1 MFRRRKVFGT
11 KRRKTTSVARGLV
24 KFDPK
29 AIDFNRFK
37 ETNLINNFRNIESP
51 ADKWDSFTAIISEKH
66 RIEEDN
72 GRMTYIIANKIGPKE
87 NRTKAAIA
95 CAVNEARLKIIGDWE
110 NVLMR
115 ECNAKSSF
123 ELPERLKQKWDIRLK
138 PP

>member
-1 MFRRRKVFGT
+1 MFRRRKVSGT

-95 CAVNEARLKIIGDWE
+95 CAVNEARLKIIGGWE
-110 NVLMR
+110 QSRLR
-115 ECNAKSSF
+115 EYGARTPSDLQSI
-123 ELPERLKQKWDIRLK
+123 LKEKWGIRLHE
-138 PP
+138 P